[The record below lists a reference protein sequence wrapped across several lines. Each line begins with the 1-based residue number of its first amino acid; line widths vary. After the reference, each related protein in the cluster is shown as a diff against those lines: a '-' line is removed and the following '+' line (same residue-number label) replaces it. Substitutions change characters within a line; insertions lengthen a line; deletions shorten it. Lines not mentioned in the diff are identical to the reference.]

1 MAAIAGAL
9 FIVLVP
15 VKNDLFLAASLAF
28 AAGVMLY
35 ISFVDI
41 YAGKAIGHF
50 EDAGYT
56 SAEAFTYATICFFA
70 GFPISWVLDKISHR
84 AVYHGS
90 MLASGSSF
98 CTPSASASC
107 SSCCCTGG
115 EAHIDEK
122 SAAACPPC
130 SHVMVHVAPQPVAS
144 GDGEDVMAGGGGKQA
159 GGRAGSSAG
168 GEDAVSQEERTKKL
182 VHLGLLAAMAMA
194 LHNMPE
200 GLVTFVGYMDSITS
214 GITTAVAIAIHN
226 IPEGMVIASAV
237 YFGTGQRLK
246 AVMWTALA
254 ALSEPLGG
262 LIGLAVVCGG
272 SMTDT
277 VFGILFGLVGGIMVY
292 ISLKELLPGA
302 RRFDPKDKVT
312 TALMAAGGVIMA
324 CSLVAI
330 AFSQPQEGPELE
342 PFMSEVAG
350 GVTATEEEA
359 MPLAPPPL
367 P

>member
-1 MAAIAGAL
+1 
-9 FIVLVP
+9 
-15 VKNDLFLAASLAF
+15 
-28 AAGVMLY
+28 MLY

-50 EDAGYT
+50 EDAGY
-56 SAEAFTYATICFFA
+56 SDAEAYTYATICFFA

-90 MLASGSSF
+90 ALTSGTCCGLGCS
-98 CTPSASASC
+98 SC
-107 SSCCCTGG
+107 SSKSGCCGTCCGHG

-122 SAAACPPC
+122 SPAACPPC
-130 SHVMVHVAPQPVAS
+130 SHVMVQVAPAPVVGGA
-144 GDGEDVMAGGGGKQA
+144 DAEAAMAGSGGVK
-159 GGRAGSSAG
+159 RGSSAG
-168 GEDAVSQEERTKKL
+168 SSVGGDDEALSQEERTKKL

-200 GLVTFVGYMDSITS
+200 GLVTFVGYMDSIAS

-277 VFGILFGLVGGIMVY
+277 VFGILFGLVAGIMVY

-312 TALMAAGGVIMA
+312 TILMAAGGVIMA

-330 AFSQPQEGPELE
+330 SFSQPQDEE
-342 PFMSEVAG
+342 PPVEEMVEPLIGEVAG
-350 GVTATEEEA
+350 QMAA
-359 MPLAPPPL
+359 MPLTPPPGIPAL